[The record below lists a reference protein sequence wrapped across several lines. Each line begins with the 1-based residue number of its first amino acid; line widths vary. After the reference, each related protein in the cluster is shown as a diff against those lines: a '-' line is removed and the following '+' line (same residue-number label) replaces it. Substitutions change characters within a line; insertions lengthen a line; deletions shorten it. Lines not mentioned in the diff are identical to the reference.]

1 MPFVVSKKI
10 AHSVFD
16 DPARLEK
23 SETIS
28 AEIVRANAALK
39 ENRRTG
45 DHIVRRLNRLTKI
58 ISEREMAE

>member
-1 MPFVVSKKI
+1 MI
-10 AHSVFD
+10 EYGYREGRGILE
-16 DPARLEK
+16 RLEK
-23 SETIS
+23 SENIS
-28 AEIVRANAALK
+28 EEIVRANAALK